1 MRAFILAIGLLCF
14 WSNFGQHQSINPEV
28 LITINDEDITVD
40 EFLKVYN
47 KNINLV
53 QDDRQKDIDGYLEL
67 YLNYKLKLAEARALE
82 YDQKQSY
89 KQEYEGYR
97 KQLQQKYLTDKGV
110 TEELIQEAYDRTIEE
125 VKAQHILMRTSAV
138 QDTLAALEKLKILR
152 NRFLNEDFDLLQ
164 KELHDGKNIFV
175 EDLGYFSAF
184 KMVYDFEN
192 AAFTT
197 SIGDVSQPFKTQFG
211 YHIIKVLNKRRSRGQ
226 AKAAHIMIA
235 HNSKDSLQTP
245 EQRINEL
252 HRLLLQGESFEN
264 LAKQFSDD
272 KSSAVNGGNLKP
284 FSSGEINSEIFVD
297 TAFSLEDGAISNP
310 IRTKFG
316 WHIIKLIS
324 TIPVKEFED
333 IKFELEQKIKRDSRS
348 SFIKKKRIESLKKQ
362 YQIDAPNR
370 DEVSSL
376 FVKVEGQNDWLLNDG
391 VEPQDQFVKI
401 QNRVLTHDDFL
412 DFLNKNLKASNS
424 NTASSESVWR
434 SYNTFLG
441 EQLIQYKKD
450 KLPLENLEYAQ
461 ILKEYEEGLL
471 LFDIMQDKIW
481 NGAKND
487 SIGLLEHYEN
497 NKTKFVT
504 PAKITG
510 TIARSKKK
518 STLKKTIKMWADGRT
533 NDDITTVLNAKRQQ
547 LILSTGSFG
556 INDPLLPK
564 KVKFSEGIS
573 SVFPLNDSYVVLN
586 ISALAPEKVQSF
598 EASKGAVISSY
609 QTELEKRWIETLRAK
624 YDISINENALDT
636 LKSKHPN

>member
-1 MRAFILAIGLLCF
+1 MRAFILAISLFCF
-14 WSNFGQHQSINPEV
+14 WSNFGQHQSKNPEV

-97 KQLQQKYLTDKGV
+97 KQLQQKYLTDKDV
-110 TEELIQEAYDRTIEE
+110 TEELIQEAYKRTIEE
-125 VKAQHILMRTSAV
+125 VQAQHILVRTSTV
-138 QDTLAALEKLKILR
+138 QDTLAALEKLKVLR

-211 YHIIKVLNKRRSRGQ
+211 YHIVKVLNKRRSRGQ

-235 HNSKDSLQTP
+235 HNSTDSLQTP

-297 TAFSLEDGAISNP
+297 TAFSLEDGAISSP

-324 TIPVKEFED
+324 TIPVKDFED

-348 SFIKKKRIESLKKQ
+348 SFIKKKMIESLKEQ

-370 DEVSSL
+370 GEISSL
-376 FVKVEGQNDWLLNDG
+376 FVEVDGQNDWLLNDG
-391 VEPQDQFVKI
+391 VEPQGQFVKI

-412 DFLNKNLKASNS
+412 EFLNKNLKASNS

-450 KLPLENLEYAQ
+450 QLPLENLEYAQ

-518 STLKKTIKMWADGRT
+518 STLKKAIKMWADGRT

-547 LILSTGSFG
+547 IILSTGSFE

-573 SVFPLNDSYVVLN
+573 SVFPINDSYVVLN
-586 ISALAPEKVQSF
+586 ISAQVPEKVQSF

-624 YDISINENALDT
+624 FDISINKNALDV

>member
-1 MRAFILAIGLLCF
+1 MKRSKGSHVLMRPLLKILLL
-14 WSNFGQHQSINPEV
+14 
-28 LITINDEDITVD
+28 
-40 EFLKVYN
+40 
-47 KNINLV
+47 
-53 QDDRQKDIDGYLEL
+53 
-67 YLNYKLKLAEARALE
+67 EARALK
-82 YDQKQSY
+82 YDEKQSY
-89 KQEYEGYR
+89 VQEYEGYK
-97 KQLQQKYLTDKGV
+97 KQLQQKYLTDKNV
-110 TEELIQEAYDRTIEE
+110 TKELINEAYNRTIEE
-125 VKAQHILMRTSAV
+125 VQAQHILIRTSTV
-138 QDTLAALEKLKILR
+138 QDTLAALEKLKVLR
-152 NRFLNEDFDLLQ
+152 NRFLNEDFDVLQ

-192 AAFTT
+192 AAFDTP
-197 SIGDVSQPFKTQFG
+197 IGDVSQPFKTQFG
-211 YHIIKVLNKRRSRGQ
+211 YHIVKVLNKRRPRGKP
-226 AKAAHIMIA
+226 KAAHIMIA

-324 TIPVKEFED
+324 TIPVKDFED

-348 SFIKKKRIESLKKQ
+348 SFIKKKMIESLKEQ

-376 FVKVEGQNDWLLNDG
+376 FVKAEGQNDWLLNDG
-391 VEPQDQFVKI
+391 VKPQGQFVKI
-401 QNRVLTHDDFL
+401 QNRVLTYDDFL
-412 DFLNKNLKASNS
+412 EFLNKNLKASNS

-441 EQLIQYKKD
+441 EQLIQYKTD
-450 KLPLENLEYAQ
+450 RLPSENLEYAQ

-547 LILSTGSFG
+547 LIFSTGSFE
-556 INDPLLPK
+556 IDDPLLPR
-564 KVKFSEGIS
+564 KVKFSAGIS
-573 SVFPLNDSYVVLN
+573 SVFPIEDSYVVLN
-586 ISALAPEKVQSF
+586 ISAQAPEKVQSF
-598 EASKGAVISSY
+598 ETSKGAVISSY
-609 QTELEKRWIETLRAK
+609 QTELEKRWIETLRTK
-624 YDISINENALDT
+624 YDVSINKNALDT
-636 LKSKHPN
+636 LKSKRPN

>member
-1 MRAFILAIGLLCF
+1 MRAFILAISLFCF
-14 WSNFGQHQSINPEV
+14 WSNFGQRQSINPEV

-40 EFLKVYN
+40 EFLQVYN

-67 YLNYKLKLAEARALE
+67 YLNYKLKLAEARALK

-97 KQLQQKYLTDKGV
+97 KQLQQKYLTDKNV
-110 TEELIQEAYDRTIEE
+110 TEELIKEAYDRTIEE
-125 VKAQHILMRTSAV
+125 VQAQHILVRTRTV
-138 QDTLAALEKLKILR
+138 QDTLAALEKLKVLR

-211 YHIIKVLNKRRSRGQ
+211 YHIVKVLNKRRSRGQ

-235 HNSKDSLQTP
+235 HNSTDSLQTP

-297 TAFSLEDGAISNP
+297 TAFSLEDGAISSP

-324 TIPVKEFED
+324 TIPVKDFED
-333 IKFELEQKIKRDSRS
+333 IKFDLEQKIKRDSRS
-348 SFIKKKRIESLKKQ
+348 SLIKKKMIELLKKQ
-362 YQIDAPNR
+362 YQVDAPNR

-376 FVKVEGQNDWLLNDG
+376 FVKVEEQNYWMLKNG
-391 VEPQDQFVKI
+391 VEPQGQFVKI

-412 DFLNKNLKASNS
+412 EFLNKNLKASNS
-424 NTASSESVWR
+424 NTASSQSVLR

-450 KLPLENLEYAQ
+450 QLPLENLEYAQ

-497 NKTKFVT
+497 NKTEFVT

-547 LILSTGSFG
+547 LILSTGSFE

-564 KVKFSEGIS
+564 KDKFSEGIS
-573 SVFPLNDSYVVLN
+573 SVFPINDSYVVLN
-586 ISALAPEKVQSF
+586 ISAQVPEKVQSF

-624 YDISINENALDT
+624 FDISINKNALDV
-636 LKSKHPN
+636 LKSERPN

>member
-1 MRAFILAIGLLCF
+1 MRAFILAISLLCF
-14 WSNFGQHQSINPEV
+14 WPNFGQHQSINSEV

-40 EFLKVYN
+40 EFLQVYN

-53 QDDRQKDIDGYLEL
+53 QDDRQKDIASYLEL

-89 KQEYEGYR
+89 KQEYEEYR
-97 KQLQQKYLTDKGV
+97 KQLQQKYLTDKNI
-110 TEELIQEAYDRTIEE
+110 TEELIQEAYNRTIEE
-125 VKAQHILMRTSAV
+125 VKAQHILVRTSTV
-138 QDTLAALEKLKILR
+138 QDTLAALEKLKVLR

-211 YHIIKVLNKRRSRGQ
+211 YHIVKVLNKRRSRGK

-324 TIPVKEFED
+324 TIPIKDFED

-348 SFIKKKRIESLKKQ
+348 SFIKKKMIESLEEQ
-362 YQIDAPNR
+362 YQIVAPNR
-370 DEVSSL
+370 DDISSL
-376 FVKVEGQNDWLLNDG
+376 FLKAEGQNDWILNDG
-391 VEPQDQFVKI
+391 VKLQDQFVKI
-401 QNRVLTHDDFL
+401 QNRILTHDDFL
-412 DFLNKNLKASNS
+412 KFLNKNLRASNS
-424 NTASSESVWR
+424 NTASSESVLR
-434 SYNTFLG
+434 GYNTFLG

-450 KLPLENLEYAQ
+450 RLPLENLEYAQ

-487 SIGLLEHYEN
+487 SIGLIEYYEN
-497 NKTKFVT
+497 NKAKFVS

-518 STLKKTIKMWADGRT
+518 NILKKTIKMWADGRT

-547 LILSTGSFG
+547 LILSTGSFE

-564 KVKFSEGIS
+564 KVKYSEGIS
-573 SVFPLNDSYVVLN
+573 SIFPIDGSYVVLN
-586 ISALAPEKVQSF
+586 ISAQAPEEVQSF

-624 YDISINENALDT
+624 YDISINENTLDA
-636 LKSKHPN
+636 LKSKHTN

>member
-1 MRAFILAIGLLCF
+1 MRAFILAISLLCF
-14 WSNFGQHQSINPEV
+14 WSNFGQHQSKNPEV

-40 EFLKVYN
+40 EFLQVYN

-67 YLNYKLKLAEARALE
+67 YLNYKLKLVEARALE

-97 KQLQQKYLTDKGV
+97 KQLQQKYLTDKDV
-110 TEELIQEAYDRTIEE
+110 TEELIQEAYKRTIEE
-125 VKAQHILMRTSAV
+125 VKAQHILVRTSAV
-138 QDTLAALEKLKILR
+138 QDTLAALEKLKVLR

-211 YHIIKVLNKRRSRGQ
+211 YHIVKVLNKRRSRGQ

-235 HNSKDSLQTP
+235 HNSTDSLQTP

-324 TIPVKEFED
+324 TIPVKDFED

-348 SFIKKKRIESLKKQ
+348 SFIKKKMIESLKEQ

-370 DEVSSL
+370 GEISSL
-376 FVKVEGQNDWLLNDG
+376 FVKVDGQNDWLLNDG
-391 VEPQDQFVKI
+391 VEPQGQFVKI

-412 DFLNKNLKASNS
+412 EFLNKNLKASNS

-450 KLPLENLEYAQ
+450 QLPLENLEYAQ

-518 STLKKTIKMWADGRT
+518 STLKKAIKMWADGRT

-547 LILSTGSFG
+547 LILSTGSFE

-573 SVFPLNDSYVVLN
+573 SVFPINDSYVVLN
-586 ISALAPEKVQSF
+586 ISAQVPEKVQSF

-624 YDISINENALDT
+624 FDISINKNALDV

>member
-1 MRAFILAIGLLCF
+1 MRAFILAISLLCF
-14 WSNFGQHQSINPEV
+14 WSNFGQHQSKNPEV
-28 LITINDEDITVD
+28 LFTINDKDITVD
-40 EFLKVYN
+40 EFLQVYN

-89 KQEYEGYR
+89 KQEYEVYR
-97 KQLQQKYLTDKGV
+97 KQLQQKYLTDKDV
-110 TEELIQEAYDRTIEE
+110 TEELIQEAYNRTIEE
-125 VKAQHILMRTSAV
+125 VQAQHILVRTSTV
-138 QDTLAALEKLKILR
+138 QDTLAALEKLKVFR

-211 YHIIKVLNKRRSRGQ
+211 YHIVKVLNKRRSRGK

-324 TIPVKEFED
+324 KIPVKDFED

-348 SFIKKKRIESLKKQ
+348 SFIKKKMIESLKEQ

-370 DEVSSL
+370 DEISSL

-391 VEPQDQFVKI
+391 VEPQGQFVKI
-401 QNRVLTHDDFL
+401 QNCVLTHDDFL
-412 DFLNKNLKASNS
+412 EFLNKNLKASNS
-424 NTASSESVWR
+424 NTASSESVLR

-450 KLPLENLEYAQ
+450 QLPLENLEYAQ

-518 STLKKTIKMWADGRT
+518 STLKKAIKMWADGRT

-547 LILSTGSFG
+547 LILSTGSFE

-573 SVFPLNDSYVVLN
+573 SVFQINDSYVVLN
-586 ISALAPEKVQSF
+586 ISAQVPEKVQSF

-609 QTELEKRWIETLRAK
+609 QTELEKRWIETLRTK
-624 YDISINENALDT
+624 FDISINKNALDT

>member
-1 MRAFILAIGLLCF
+1 MRAFILVIGLLCF

>member
-1 MRAFILAIGLLCF
+1 MRAFILAISLFCF
-14 WSNFGQHQSINPEV
+14 WSNFGQRQSINPEV

-40 EFLKVYN
+40 EFLQVYN

-67 YLNYKLKLAEARALE
+67 YLNYKLKLAEARALK

-97 KQLQQKYLTDKGV
+97 KQLQQKYLTDKNV
-110 TEELIQEAYDRTIEE
+110 TEELIKEAYDRTIEE
-125 VKAQHILMRTSAV
+125 VQAQHILVRTSAD
-138 QDTLAALEKLKILR
+138 QDTLAALEKLKVLR

-211 YHIIKVLNKRRSRGQ
+211 YHIVKVLNKRRSRGQ

-235 HNSKDSLQTP
+235 HNSTDSLQTP

-297 TAFSLEDGAISNP
+297 TAFGLKEGTISNP
-310 IRTKFG
+310 IRTKYG

-324 TIPVKEFED
+324 IIPVKDFED
-333 IKFELEQKIKRDSRS
+333 IKFDLEQKVKRDSRS
-348 SFIKKKRIESLKKQ
+348 SLIKKKMIELLKKQ
-362 YQIDAPNR
+362 YQVDAPNR

-376 FVKVEGQNDWLLNDG
+376 FVKVEEQNDWMLKDG
-391 VEPQDQFVKI
+391 VEPQGQFVKI

-412 DFLNKNLKASNS
+412 EFLNKNLKTLSS
-424 NTASSESVWR
+424 NTASPESVLR

-450 KLPLENLEYAQ
+450 QLPLENLEYAQ

-487 SIGLLEHYEN
+487 SVGLLGYYEN

-547 LILSTGSFG
+547 LILSTGSFE

-573 SVFPLNDSYVVLN
+573 SVFPINDSYVVLN
-586 ISALAPEKVQSF
+586 ISAQSSQKEQSF
-598 EASKGAVISSY
+598 EVSKGAVISSY
-609 QTELEKRWIETLRAK
+609 QTELEKRWIETLRTK
-624 YDISINENALDT
+624 YDISINKNALDV
-636 LKSKHPN
+636 LKSERPN

>member
-1 MRAFILAIGLLCF
+1 MRAFILAISLLCF
-14 WSNFGQHQSINPEV
+14 WPNFGQHQSINPEI
-28 LITINDEDITVD
+28 LIAINNQEITVD
-40 EFLKVYN
+40 EFLEVYN

-53 QDDRQKDIDGYLEL
+53 KDESQKDIDDYLEL
-67 YLNYKLKLAEARALE
+67 YLNYKLKLLEARALK

-89 KQEYEGYR
+89 KQEFEGYK
-97 KQLQQKYLTDKGV
+97 KQLQQKYLTDKHV
-110 TEELIQEAYDRTIEE
+110 TEELVKEAYNRTIQE
-125 VKAQHILMRTSAV
+125 VKAQHILVRTNTD
-138 QDTLAALEKLKILR
+138 QDTLVALEKLKVLR

-192 AAFTT
+192 AAFNTPT
-197 SIGDVSQPFKTQFG
+197 GNVSQPFKTQFG
-211 YHIIKVLNKRRSRGQ
+211 YHIVKVLNKRRSRGQ

-310 IRTKFG
+310 IRSKFG

-324 TIPVKEFED
+324 TIPVKDFED

-348 SFIKKKRIESLKKQ
+348 SLIKKKMIESLKKQ
-362 YQIDAPNR
+362 YQIEAPNR
-370 DEVSSL
+370 DEISSL
-376 FVKVEGQNDWLLNDG
+376 FLKAEGQNDWILNDG

-401 QNRVLTHDDFL
+401 QNRIFTHKDFL
-412 DFLNKNLKASNS
+412 EFLNKNLRASN
-424 NTASSESVWR
+424 NTALSESVLM
-434 SYNTFLG
+434 SYNTFIG

-450 KLPLENLEYAQ
+450 QLPLENLEYAQ

-487 SIGLLEHYEN
+487 SIGLLEYYEN
-497 NKTKFVT
+497 NKAKFVT

-510 TIARSKKK
+510 TIARSKSK
-518 STLKKTIKMWADGRT
+518 SALKKAIKLWADGRT
-533 NDDITTVLNAKRQQ
+533 NDDIAAVLNAKRQQ
-547 LILSTGSFG
+547 LILSTGTFEL
-556 INDPLLPK
+556 NNPLLPK
-564 KVKFSEGIS
+564 KNKFNKGIS
-573 SVFPLNDSYVVLN
+573 SIFPIDDSYVVLN
-586 ISALAPEKVQSF
+586 ISAQVPEEVQSF

-624 YDISINENALDT
+624 YDISINKNALNA

>member
-1 MRAFILAIGLLCF
+1 MRAFILAISLLCF

-40 EFLKVYN
+40 EFLQVYN

-67 YLNYKLKLAEARALE
+67 YLNYKLKLAEARALKYE
-82 YDQKQSY
+82 QKQSY

-97 KQLQQKYLTDKGV
+97 KQLQQKYLTDKNV
-110 TEELIQEAYDRTIEE
+110 TEELIKEAYDRTIEE
-125 VKAQHILMRTSAV
+125 VQAQHILVRTSTV
-138 QDTLAALEKLKILR
+138 QDTLAALEKLKVLR

-192 AAFTT
+192 AAFST

-211 YHIIKVLNKRRSRGQ
+211 YHIVKVLNKRRSRGQ

-235 HNSKDSLQTP
+235 HNSTDSLQTP
-245 EQRINEL
+245 KQRINEL

-264 LAKQFSDD
+264 LAMQFSDD

-297 TAFSLEDGAISNP
+297 TAFSLEDGAISSP

-324 TIPVKEFED
+324 TIPVKDFED

-348 SFIKKKRIESLKKQ
+348 SLIKKKMIELLKKQ
-362 YQIDAPNR
+362 YQVDAPNR
-370 DEVSSL
+370 GEISSL
-376 FVKVEGQNDWLLNDG
+376 FVKVDGQNDWLLNDG
-391 VEPQDQFVKI
+391 VEPKGQFVKI
-401 QNRVLTHDDFL
+401 QNRVLTYDHFL
-412 DFLNKNLKASNS
+412 EFLNKNLKASNS
-424 NTASSESVWR
+424 NTASSESVLS

-450 KLPLENLEYAQ
+450 QLPLENLEYTQ

-518 STLKKTIKMWADGRT
+518 SALKKTIKMWADGRT

-547 LILSTGSFG
+547 LILSTGSFE

-573 SVFPLNDSYVVLN
+573 SFFPINDSYVVLN
-586 ISALAPEKVQSF
+586 ISAQVPEKLQSF

-624 YDISINENALDT
+624 FDISINKNALDT

>member
-1 MRAFILAIGLLCF
+1 MRAFILAISLFCF
-14 WSNFGQHQSINPEV
+14 WSNFGQRQSINPEV

-40 EFLKVYN
+40 EFLQVYN

-67 YLNYKLKLAEARALE
+67 YLNYKLKLAEARALK

-97 KQLQQKYLTDKGV
+97 KQLQQKYLTDKNV
-110 TEELIQEAYDRTIEE
+110 TKELIKEAYDRTIEE
-125 VKAQHILMRTSAV
+125 VQAQHILMRTSAV
-138 QDTLAALEKLKILR
+138 QDTLAALEKLKVLR
-152 NRFLNEDFDLLQ
+152 NRFLNEDFDLLK

-211 YHIIKVLNKRRSRGQ
+211 YHIVKVLNKRRSRGQ

-245 EQRINEL
+245 EQRINDL

-297 TAFSLEDGAISNP
+297 TAFSLEDGAISSP

-316 WHIIKLIS
+316 WHIIKLTS
-324 TIPVKEFED
+324 KIPVKDFED

-348 SFIKKKRIESLKKQ
+348 SLIKKKMIELLKKQ
-362 YQIDAPNR
+362 YQVDAPNR

-376 FVKVEGQNDWLLNDG
+376 FVKAKGQNDWLLNDG
-391 VEPQDQFVKI
+391 VEPQGQFVKI
-401 QNRVLTHDDFL
+401 QNRVLSYDDFL
-412 DFLNKNLKASNS
+412 EFLNKNLKASNS
-424 NTASSESVWR
+424 NTASSESVLR

-450 KLPLENLEYAQ
+450 QLPLENLEYAQ

-487 SIGLLEHYEN
+487 SVGLLGYYEN

-518 STLKKTIKMWADGRT
+518 STLKKTIEMWADGRT

-547 LILSTGSFG
+547 LILSTGSFE

-573 SVFPLNDSYVVLN
+573 SIFPINDSYVVLN
-586 ISALAPEKVQSF
+586 ISAQAPEKVQSF

-609 QTELEKRWIETLRAK
+609 QTELEKLWIETLRAK
-624 YDISINENALDT
+624 FDISINKNALDA
-636 LKSKHPN
+636 LKSERPN

>member
-1 MRAFILAIGLLCF
+1 MRAFILAISLLCF
-14 WSNFGQHQSINPEV
+14 WSNFGQHQSKNPEV

-53 QDDRQKDIDGYLEL
+53 QDDRQKDIDSYLEL

-89 KQEYEGYR
+89 KQEYERYR
-97 KQLQQKYLTDKGV
+97 KQLQQKYLTDKDV
-110 TEELIQEAYDRTIEE
+110 TEELIKEAYKRTIEE
-125 VKAQHILMRTSAV
+125 VKAQHILVRTSAV
-138 QDTLAALEKLKILR
+138 QDTLAALEKLKVLR
-152 NRFLNEDFDLLQ
+152 NRFLNENFDLLQ

-211 YHIIKVLNKRRSRGQ
+211 YHLVKVLNKRRSRGQ

-235 HNSKDSLQTP
+235 HNSTDSLQTP

-324 TIPVKEFED
+324 TIPVKDFED

-348 SFIKKKRIESLKKQ
+348 SFIKKKMIESLKEQ

-370 DEVSSL
+370 DEISSL
-376 FVKVEGQNDWLLNDG
+376 FVKVEGQNDWLLNYG
-391 VEPQDQFVKI
+391 VEPQGQFVKI
-401 QNRVLTHDDFL
+401 QNRVLGYDDFL
-412 DFLNKNLKASNS
+412 EFLNKNLKASNS

-434 SYNTFLG
+434 SFNTFLG

-450 KLPLENLEYAQ
+450 QLPLENLEYAQ

-547 LILSTGSFG
+547 LILSTGSFE

-573 SVFPLNDSYVVLN
+573 SVFPINDSYVVLN
-586 ISALAPEKVQSF
+586 ISAQVPEKVQSF

-609 QTELEKRWIETLRAK
+609 QTELEKRWIETLRTK
-624 YDISINENALDT
+624 FDISINKNALDV

>member
-1 MRAFILAIGLLCF
+1 MRAFILAISLLCF

-53 QDDRQKDIDGYLEL
+53 QDDRQKDIEDYLEL

-110 TEELIQEAYDRTIEE
+110 TEELIQEAYNRTIEE
-125 VKAQHILMRTSAV
+125 VKAQHILVRTSAV

-211 YHIIKVLNKRRSRGQ
+211 YHIVKVLNKRRSRGK

-324 TIPVKEFED
+324 TIPLKDFED

-348 SFIKKKRIESLKKQ
+348 SFIKKKMIESLKEQ
-362 YQIDAPNR
+362 YQIDGPNR
-370 DEVSSL
+370 GEISSL
-376 FVKVEGQNDWLLNDG
+376 FVKVDGQNDWLLNDG
-391 VEPQDQFVKI
+391 VEPKGQFVKI

-412 DFLNKNLKASNS
+412 EFLNKNLKASNS

-434 SYNTFLG
+434 SFNTFLG

-450 KLPLENLEYAQ
+450 QLPLENLEYAQ

-487 SIGLLEHYEN
+487 SIGLLGHYEN

-533 NDDITTVLNAKRQQ
+533 NDDITTVLNTKRQQ
-547 LILSTGSFG
+547 LILSTGSFE

-573 SVFPLNDSYVVLN
+573 SVFPINDSYVVLN
-586 ISALAPEKVQSF
+586 ISAQVPEKVQSF

-624 YDISINENALDT
+624 FDISINKNALDV

>member
-1 MRAFILAIGLLCF
+1 MRAFILAISLLCF
-14 WSNFGQHQSINPEV
+14 WSNFGQHQSKNPEV

-97 KQLQQKYLTDKGV
+97 KQLQQKYLTDKDV
-110 TEELIQEAYDRTIEE
+110 TEELIQEAYKRTIEE
-125 VKAQHILMRTSAV
+125 VQAQHILVRTSTV
-138 QDTLAALEKLKILR
+138 QDTIAALEKLKVLR

-211 YHIIKVLNKRRSRGQ
+211 YHIVKVLNKRRSRGQ

-235 HNSKDSLQTP
+235 HNSTDSLQTP

-297 TAFSLEDGAISNP
+297 TAFSLEDGAISRP

-324 TIPVKEFED
+324 TIPVKDFED

-348 SFIKKKRIESLKKQ
+348 SFIKKKMIESLREQ

-376 FVKVEGQNDWLLNDG
+376 FVKVEEQNDWMLKDG
-391 VEPQDQFVKI
+391 VEPQGQFVKI

-412 DFLNKNLKASNS
+412 EFLNKNLKASNS

-450 KLPLENLEYAQ
+450 QLPLENLEYAQ

-518 STLKKTIKMWADGRT
+518 STLKKAIKMWADGRT

-547 LILSTGSFG
+547 LILSTGSFE

-573 SVFPLNDSYVVLN
+573 SVFPINDSYVVLN
-586 ISALAPEKVQSF
+586 ISAQVPEKVQSF

-624 YDISINENALDT
+624 FDISINKNALDV

>member
-1 MRAFILAIGLLCF
+1 MRAFILAISLLCF
-14 WSNFGQHQSINPEV
+14 WSNFGQHQSKNPEV
-28 LITINDEDITVD
+28 LITINDEVITVD

-53 QDDRQKDIDGYLEL
+53 QDDRQKEIDSYLEL

-97 KQLQQKYLTDKGV
+97 NQLQQKYLTDKDV
-110 TEELIQEAYDRTIEE
+110 TEDLIQEAYNRTIEE
-125 VKAQHILMRTSAV
+125 VQAQHILVRTSTV
-138 QDTLAALEKLKILR
+138 QDTLAALEKLEVLR

-197 SIGDVSQPFKTQFG
+197 SIGDVSLPFKTQFG
-211 YHIIKVLNKRRSRGQ
+211 YHIVKVLNKRRSRGK

-324 TIPVKEFED
+324 TIPVKDFED

-348 SFIKKKRIESLKKQ
+348 SFIKKKMIESLKEQ

-370 DEVSSL
+370 DEISSL

-391 VEPQDQFVKI
+391 VEPQGQFVKI

-412 DFLNKNLKASNS
+412 EFLNKNLKASNS
-424 NTASSESVWR
+424 NTASSESVLR

-450 KLPLENLEYAQ
+450 QLPLENLEYAQ

-487 SIGLLEHYEN
+487 SISLLEHYEN

-533 NDDITTVLNAKRQQ
+533 NDDITTVLNTKRQQ
-547 LILSTGSFG
+547 LILSTGSFE

-573 SVFPLNDSYVVLN
+573 SFFPINDSYVVLN
-586 ISALAPEKVQSF
+586 ISAQVPEKVQSF

-624 YDISINENALDT
+624 FDISINKNALDT

>member
-1 MRAFILAIGLLCF
+1 MRAFILAISLLCF

-53 QDDRQKDIDGYLEL
+53 QDDRQKDIEDYLEL

-110 TEELIQEAYDRTIEE
+110 TEELIQEAYNRTIEE
-125 VKAQHILMRTSAV
+125 VKAQHILVRTSAV

-211 YHIIKVLNKRRSRGQ
+211 YHIVKVLNKRRSRGK

-324 TIPVKEFED
+324 TIPVKDFED

-348 SFIKKKRIESLKKQ
+348 SFIKKKMIESLKEQ
-362 YQIDAPNR
+362 YQIDGPNR
-370 DEVSSL
+370 GEISSL
-376 FVKVEGQNDWLLNDG
+376 FVKVDGQNDWLLNDG
-391 VEPQDQFVKI
+391 VEPKGQFVKI

-412 DFLNKNLKASNS
+412 EFLNKNLKASNS

-434 SYNTFLG
+434 SFNTFLG

-450 KLPLENLEYAQ
+450 QLPLENLEYAQ

-533 NDDITTVLNAKRQQ
+533 NDDITTVLNTKRQQ
-547 LILSTGSFG
+547 LILSTGSFE

-573 SVFPLNDSYVVLN
+573 SVFPINDSYVVLN
-586 ISALAPEKVQSF
+586 ISAQVPEKVQSF

-624 YDISINENALDT
+624 FDISINKNALDV

>member
-1 MRAFILAIGLLCF
+1 MRAFILAISLLCF

-97 KQLQQKYLTDKGV
+97 NQLQQKYLTDKDV
-110 TEELIQEAYDRTIEE
+110 TEELIQEAYKRTIEE
-125 VKAQHILMRTSAV
+125 VKAQHILVRTSTV
-138 QDTLAALEKLKILR
+138 QDTLDALEKLKVLR

-211 YHIIKVLNKRRSRGQ
+211 YHIVKVLNKRRSRGK

-324 TIPVKEFED
+324 TIPVKDFED

-348 SFIKKKRIESLKKQ
+348 SFIKKKMIESLKEQ

-376 FVKVEGQNDWLLNDG
+376 FVKVDGQNDWLLNDG
-391 VEPQDQFVKI
+391 VEPQGQFVKI

-412 DFLNKNLKASNS
+412 EFLNKNLKASNS
-424 NTASSESVWR
+424 NTASSESVLR

-450 KLPLENLEYAQ
+450 QLPLENLEYAQ

-497 NKTKFVT
+497 NKTEFVT

-547 LILSTGSFG
+547 LILSTGSFE

-564 KVKFSEGIS
+564 KDKFSEGIS
-573 SVFPLNDSYVVLN
+573 SVFPINDSYVVLN
-586 ISALAPEKVQSF
+586 ISAQVPEKVQSF

-624 YDISINENALDT
+624 FDISINKNALDV

>member
-1 MRAFILAIGLLCF
+1 MRTFIFAVSLLCF
-14 WSNFGQHQSINPEV
+14 WSNFGQQNPTNSEI
-28 LITINDEDITVD
+28 LITINNEEITVD
-40 EFLKVYN
+40 EFFDVYN

-53 QDDRQKDIDGYLEL
+53 QDDSQKDIDDYLEL
-67 YLNYKLKLAEARALE
+67 FLNYKLKLMEARALE

-89 KQEYEGYR
+89 KQEYEGYKR
-97 KQLQQKYLTDKGV
+97 QLVEKYLTDKDV
-110 TEELIQEAYDRTIEE
+110 TEELIQEAYNRTIQE
-125 VKAQHILMRTSAV
+125 VKAQHILVRTSAD
-138 QDTLAALEKLKILR
+138 QDTLAALEKLKVLR
-152 NRFLNEDFDLLQ
+152 NRFLDEDFDLLK
-164 KELHDGKNIFV
+164 KEIHDGKNIFV

-197 SIGDVSQPFKTQFG
+197 SIGDVSEPFKTQFG
-211 YHIIKVLNKRRSRGQ
+211 YHIVKVLNKRRSRGK

-272 KSSAVNGGNLKP
+272 KNSAVNGGNLKP
-284 FSSGEINSEIFVD
+284 FSSSEINSEIFVD
-297 TAFSLEDGAISNP
+297 TAFGLEDGAISNP
-310 IRTKFG
+310 IRTQYG

-324 TIPVKEFED
+324 IIPVKDFED
-333 IKFELEQKIKRDSRS
+333 IKFDLEQKVKRDSRS
-348 SFIKKKRIESLKKQ
+348 SLIKKKMIELLKKQ
-362 YQIDAPNR
+362 YSIDAPNR

-376 FVKVEGQNDWLLNDG
+376 FVKVEEQNDWMLKDG

-401 QNRVLTHDDFL
+401 QNRILTHDDFL
-412 DFLNKNLKASNS
+412 EFLNKNLSSSNN
-424 NTASSESVWR
+424 NTASSEFVLK

-450 KLPLENLEYAQ
+450 RLPLENLEYAQ

-471 LFDIMQDKIW
+471 LFDIMQEKIW
-481 NGAKND
+481 DGAKND
-487 SIGLLEHYEN
+487 SIGLLKHYESN
-497 NKTKFVT
+497 QAKFFT

-518 STLKKTIKMWADGRT
+518 SVLKKTIKMWVDGRT
-533 NDDITTVLNAKRQQ
+533 NDDIKTVLNAKRQQ
-547 LILSTGSFG
+547 IILSTGSFE
-556 INDPLLPK
+556 IDDPLLPK

-573 SVFPLNDSYVVLN
+573 SIFPIDDTYVVLN
-586 ISALAPEKVQSF
+586 ISAQSPQKEQSF
-598 EASKGAVISSY
+598 EDSKGAVISSY
-609 QTELEKRWIETLRAK
+609 QTLLEKRWIETLRAK
-624 YDISINENALDT
+624 YDILINKNALDA
-636 LKSKHPN
+636 LKSKRLN